1 MANEYGNDFVV
12 LTDED
17 GREIEF
23 EVLGSIEYDGLT
35 YVGLVEQ
42 FDDPVAQL
50 ESDGRMIVLKA
61 IEDDNGEELLAASP
75 EEDVKSQMSSSA
87 RKFFC
92 VARKQSIIR
101 RYSS

>member
-23 EVLGSIEYDGLT
+23 EVLGSIEYNGLT

-42 FDDPVAQL
+42 FDDPQL
-50 ESDGRMIVLKA
+50 QVESDGRMIVLKA
-61 IEDDNGEELLAASP
+61 IEDDNGEELLVTIEDHELAEVLP
-75 EEDVKSQMSSSA
+75 VFEEALGEEYD
-87 RKFFC
+87 
-92 VARKQSIIR
+92 IDGEE
-101 RYSS
+101 

>member
-23 EVLGSIEYDGLT
+23 EVLGSVECEGMT

-42 FDDPVAQL
+42 FEDPQAQL
-50 ESDGRMIVLKA
+50 ESDGRMVVLKA
-61 IEDDNGEELLAASP
+61 IEDDNGEELLVTIDD
-75 EEDVKSQMSSSA
+75 EELAKVLPAFEEALGEEYD
-87 RKFFC
+87 
-92 VARKQSIIR
+92 IDGEEE
-101 RYSS
+101 

>member
-35 YVGLVEQ
+35 YVGLIEQ
-42 FDDPVAQL
+42 FDDPAAQL

-61 IEDDNGEELLAASP
+61 IEDDNGEELLVTIDDEELAAVLP
-75 EEDVKSQMSSSA
+75 AFEEALGEEYDIDGA
-87 RKFFC
+87 EEE
-92 VARKQSIIR
+92 
-101 RYSS
+101 

>member
-61 IEDDNGEELLAASP
+61 IEDDNGEELLVTIDDEELAAVLP
-75 EEDVKSQMSSSA
+75 AFEEALGEEYDIDGA
-87 RKFFC
+87 EEE
-92 VARKQSIIR
+92 
-101 RYSS
+101 

>member
-23 EVLGSIEYDGLT
+23 ELLGSVDCYGIT

-42 FDDPVAQL
+42 FDDPQAQL
-50 ESDGRMIVLKA
+50 ESDGQLVVLKA
-61 IEDDNGEELLAASP
+61 IEDDSGEEIFVTIDSEELAKVLPLL
-75 EEDVKSQMSSSA
+75 EEALGEEYDIDDESEE
-87 RKFFC
+87 
-92 VARKQSIIR
+92 
-101 RYSS
+101 

>member
-23 EVLGSIEYDGLT
+23 EVLGSVDCDGIT

-42 FDDPVAQL
+42 FEDPAAQL

-61 IEDDNGEELLAASP
+61 IEDDNGEELLVTIDD
-75 EEDVKSQMSSSA
+75 EELANVLPAFEEALGEEYD
-87 RKFFC
+87 
-92 VARKQSIIR
+92 IDE
-101 RYSS
+101 

>member
-23 EVLGSIEYDGLT
+23 EILGSVECEGMT

-42 FDDPVAQL
+42 FEDPKAQL
-50 ESDGRMIVLKA
+50 ESDGRMVVLKA
-61 IEDDNGEELLAASP
+61 IEDDNGEELLVTIDD
-75 EEDVKSQMSSSA
+75 EELAKVLPAFEEALGEEYD
-87 RKFFC
+87 
-92 VARKQSIIR
+92 IDGEE
-101 RYSS
+101 

>member
-23 EVLGSIEYDGLT
+23 EILGSVECEGMT

-42 FDDPVAQL
+42 FEDPKAQL
-50 ESDGRMIVLKA
+50 ESDGRMVVLKA
-61 IEDDNGEELLAASP
+61 IEDDNGEELLVTIDD
-75 EEDVKSQMSSSA
+75 EELAKVLPAFEEALGEEYDIDGQEE
-87 RKFFC
+87 
-92 VARKQSIIR
+92 
-101 RYSS
+101 

>member
-35 YVGLVEQ
+35 YVGLIEQ
-42 FDDPVAQL
+42 FDDPAAQL

-61 IEDDNGEELLAASP
+61 IEDDNGEELLVTIDD
-75 EEDVKSQMSSSA
+75 EELEAVLPAFEEALGEEYDIDGA
-87 RKFFC
+87 EE
-92 VARKQSIIR
+92 
-101 RYSS
+101 

>member
-23 EVLGSIEYDGLT
+23 EVLGSVDCDGIT

-42 FDDPVAQL
+42 FDDPAAQL

-61 IEDDNGEELLAASP
+61 IEDDNGEELLVTIDD
-75 EEDVKSQMSSSA
+75 EELANVLPAFEEALGEEYD
-87 RKFFC
+87 
-92 VARKQSIIR
+92 IDE
-101 RYSS
+101 

>member
-35 YVGLVEQ
+35 YVGLIEQ
-42 FDDPVAQL
+42 FDDPAAQL

-61 IEDDNGEELLAASP
+61 IEDDNGEELLVTIDDEELAAVLP
-75 EEDVKSQMSSSA
+75 AFEEALGEEYDIDGA
-87 RKFFC
+87 EE
-92 VARKQSIIR
+92 
-101 RYSS
+101 

>member
-23 EVLGSIEYDGLT
+23 EVLGSVEYNGLT

-42 FDDPVAQL
+42 FDDPQL
-50 ESDGRMIVLKA
+50 QVESDGQMIVLKA
-61 IEDDNGEELLAASP
+61 IEDDNGEELLVTIEDDELAEVLP
-75 EEDVKSQMSSSA
+75 VFEEALGEEYD
-87 RKFFC
+87 
-92 VARKQSIIR
+92 IEGEE
-101 RYSS
+101 

>member
-1 MANEYGNDFVV
+1 MASEYGNDFVV

-23 EVLGSIEYDGLT
+23 EVLGSVDCDGIT

-42 FDDPVAQL
+42 FEDPAAQL

-61 IEDDNGEELLAASP
+61 IEDDNGEELLVTIDD
-75 EEDVKSQMSSSA
+75 EELANVLPAFEEALGEEYD
-87 RKFFC
+87 
-92 VARKQSIIR
+92 IDE
-101 RYSS
+101 

>member
-42 FDDPVAQL
+42 FDDPAAQL

-61 IEDDNGEELLAASP
+61 IEDDNGEELLVTIDDEELAAVLP
-75 EEDVKSQMSSSA
+75 AFEEALGEEYDIDGA
-87 RKFFC
+87 EEE
-92 VARKQSIIR
+92 
-101 RYSS
+101 

>member
-23 EVLGSIEYDGLT
+23 EVLGSVECEGMT

-42 FDDPVAQL
+42 FDDPQAQL
-50 ESDGRMIVLKA
+50 ESDGRMVVLKA
-61 IEDDNGEELLAASP
+61 IEDDNGEELLVTIDD
-75 EEDVKSQMSSSA
+75 EELAKVLPAFEEALGEEYD
-87 RKFFC
+87 
-92 VARKQSIIR
+92 IDGEEE
-101 RYSS
+101 